1 MKIKISNLKDGIHN
15 FSFEEPIGKIGLEKP
30 FIGNILVEVELNKI
44 HNQIVLN
51 AQLNMNMNFDC
62 DRCNK
67 NVNSTLNTNYKMV
80 YLIGTEPEDSE
91 SINLTYLPADADK
104 IVLDNDVRDFSLLT
118 IPMKKLC
125 KEDCKGLC
133 PKCGKDLNNGD
144 CGCNHEKVDDRWL
157 PLMELKNKLN
167 NN

>member
-15 FSFEEPIGKIGLEKP
+15 FSFEEPVGDIGLEKP
-30 FIGNILVEVELNKI
+30 FIGNILVDVELNKL
-44 HNQIVLN
+44 HNQVVLDAKLTMN
-51 AQLNMNMNFDC
+51 ANFDC
-62 DRCNK
+62 DRCNT
-67 NVNSTLNTNYKMV
+67 NFNSTLNNNYKMV

-91 SINLTYLPADADK
+91 SINLTYLSVDSDK
-104 IVLDNDVRDFSLLT
+104 IELNNDVRDFALLT

-125 KEDCKGLC
+125 KENCKGLC
-133 PKCGKDLNNGD
+133 AKCGKDLNDGD
-144 CGCNHEKVDDRWL
+144 CGCNQDKVDDRWL

>member
-1 MKIKISNLKDGIHN
+1 MVD
-15 FSFEEPIGKIGLEKP
+15 
-30 FIGNILVEVELNKI
+30 VELNKI

-51 AQLNMNMNFDC
+51 ANLTLNTNFDC

-67 NVNSTLNTNYKMV
+67 NFNSRLNNEYKMV
-80 YLIGTEPEDSE
+80 YLMGTEPEDSE
-91 SINLTYLPADADK
+91 SINLTYLHADADK
-104 IVLDNDVRDFSLLT
+104 IVLDNDVRDFALLAL
-118 IPMKKLC
+118 PMKKLC

-144 CGCNHEKVDDRWL
+144 CGCSYEIIDDRWL
-157 PLMELKNKLN
+157 PLKELKNKLN

>member
-15 FSFEEPIGKIGLEKP
+15 FSFEEPIGNIGLEKP
-30 FIGNILVEVELNKI
+30 FIGNIVVDIELNKL
-44 HNQIVLN
+44 HNQLVMDSKLT
-51 AQLNMNMNFDC
+51 MKMNFDC

-67 NVNSTLNTNYKMV
+67 EFESTVISNYKMV
-80 YLIGTEPEDSE
+80 YLIGMEPEESE
-91 SINLTYLPADADK
+91 SINLTYLAAEADK
-104 IVLDNDVRDFSLLT
+104 IVLDNDVRDFAVLA

-125 KEDCKGLC
+125 KENCKGLC
-133 PKCGKDLNNGD
+133 PKCGKNMNEGD
-144 CGCNHEKVDDRWL
+144 CGCNQEKIDDRWL

>member
-15 FSFEEPIGKIGLEKP
+15 FSFDEPIKNIGLEKP
-30 FIGNILVEVELNKI
+30 FIGNVLVDIELNKI

-51 AQLNMNMNFDC
+51 AKLTLNTNFDC

-67 NVNSTLNTNYKMV
+67 NFNSILNNEYKMV
-80 YLIGTEPEDSE
+80 YLIGTKPEDSE
-91 SINLTYLPADADK
+91 SINLTYLSAEADK
-104 IVLDNDVRDFSLLT
+104 IVLDNDLRDFALLT

-125 KEDCKGLC
+125 KDDCKGLC

-144 CGCNHEKVDDRWL
+144 CGCSYEIIDDRWL
-157 PLMELKNKLN
+157 PLKELKNKLN